1 VGNTANGCASTPVSG
16 THWTRTSPIWTT
28 AATTT
33 ETAGLSPVPAPVST
47 TTINSITSS
56 VAASETSSVAA
67 PETSSVAAPGTSS
80 VAAPGTSSV
89 AAPGTSSVATPVPS
103 PAATG
108 SGSYKEADSWKGR
121 E

>member
-1 VGNTANGCASTPVSG
+1 VSG

-33 ETAGLSPVPAPVST
+33 ETAGLSPVAAPVST
-47 TTINSITSS
+47 TAITSITSS

-67 PETSSVAAPGTSS
+67 PE
-80 VAAPGTSSV
+80 TSSV